1 METTKREAFL
11 KVFLGALGARQIH
24 WSTRSA
30 HAVSGTVV
38 YDLNDPDERQ
48 DFIWRMT
55 EEETPSE
62 QLAEL
67 IRYLAEHQLLDGD
80 KLKVPTTEIQV
91 PGMNDAIKEQL
102 FEELFQVGVSMVDEG
117 EETDTYFIHD

>member
-11 KVFLGALGARQIH
+11 EVFLGALGARQIH

-30 HAVSGTVV
+30 SAVSGTVV
-38 YDLNDPDERQ
+38 YDPTAPDERQ
-48 DFIWRMT
+48 DFIWHMT
-55 EEETPSE
+55 EEETPSQ

-67 IRYLAEHQLLDGD
+67 IHYLAEHQLLDGD
-80 KLKVPTTEIQV
+80 KLKVSTTEVQV
-91 PGMNDAIKEQL
+91 PGMDDAIKEQL
-102 FEELFQVGVSMVDEG
+102 FEELFQVGVNMMDEG